1 MVKETRRQNNT
12 RISVSYGGGSTCLF
26 IRKNPENSSFDL
38 VDYEYQREE
47 LHDELGGKQ
56 YYFARS
62 GLSGAGY
69 VETLKDLIPVGY
81 YRVDTVPMWHEPE
94 ALGGG
99 FEIMVPYMSHQE
111 DKSETLDK
119 YPVVIRGVIRG
130 NNKIIFTNF
139 EDLYE
144 ELPEIMSGKFFEE
157 NQGKT
162 VTREF
167 NSQRGFI
174 KELTFEWFNN
184 FRSFDG
190 ISFKTLWEFAG
201 VWIPK
206 EARVER
212 ELDRLEKLFWFVG
225 EDGCYYETFSCPHG
239 LYRGERLKTSPLYD
253 RELLPKQWEIH
264 DHPDYSGYK
273 LASRTF
279 KDGNV
284 KIVVW
289 SKSPDMIESYIYK
302 YVQLR
307 SSRGVDAY
315 DIKQQLRYIV
325 HEEKVVSNL
334 EFKMNSEDIFKELI
348 IQLEKGVKQ
357 AVIDVKRQLQNG
369 GCEIVKKPHP
379 TSDGWEALRFLREY
393 TWRKIEEGTPEWERA
408 KKRGKL
414 KGKLNK

>member
-1 MVKETRRQNNT
+1 MVKTTRRQKNT
-12 RISVSYGGGSTCLF
+12 RIYLSYGHGDICLF
-26 IRKNPENSSFDL
+26 IRKNPENTSFDL
-38 VDYEYQREE
+38 VDYEYQRSEM
-47 LHDELGGKQ
+47 HDELGGEQ

-119 YPVVIRGVIRG
+119 YPVVIRG

-144 ELPEIMSGKFFEE
+144 ELPEIISGEFFKE

-167 NSQRGFI
+167 NSSEGYCR
-174 KELTFEWFNN
+174 KVSFEWFDN

-201 VWIPK
+201 IWIPK

-212 ELDRLEKLFWFVG
+212 
-225 EDGCYYETFSCPHG
+225 
-239 LYRGERLKTSPLYD
+239 
-253 RELLPKQWEIH
+253 
-264 DHPDYSGYK
+264 
-273 LASRTF
+273 
-279 KDGNV
+279 
-284 KIVVW
+284 
-289 SKSPDMIESYIYK
+289 
-302 YVQLR
+302 
-307 SSRGVDAY
+307 
-315 DIKQQLRYIV
+315 
-325 HEEKVVSNL
+325 
-334 EFKMNSEDIFKELI
+334 
-348 IQLEKGVKQ
+348 
-357 AVIDVKRQLQNG
+357 
-369 GCEIVKKPHP
+369 
-379 TSDGWEALRFLREY
+379 
-393 TWRKIEEGTPEWERA
+393 
-408 KKRGKL
+408 
-414 KGKLNK
+414 

>member
-1 MVKETRRQNNT
+1 MVKETRRQKNT
-12 RISVSYGGGSTCLF
+12 RIYLSYGHGDTCLF
-26 IRKNPENSSFDL
+26 IRKNSQSSSFDL
-38 VDYEYQREE
+38 VDYEYQRSEM
-47 LHDELGGKQ
+47 HDELGGEQ

-62 GLSGAGY
+62 GLSGAGH

-119 YPVVIRGVIRG
+119 YPVVIRG

-206 EARVER
+206 EARVNR
-212 ELDRLEKLFWFVG
+212 ELNPLEKLFWYVNVEG
-225 EDGCYYETFSCPHG
+225 DYYETFNCPHG
-239 LYRGERLKTSPLYD
+239 TYISERLKTSPLYD

-264 DHPDYSGYK
+264 DHPDYPGYK

-289 SKSPDMIESYIYK
+289 RESPDMMKPYLQK
-302 YVQLR
+302 YLKLR
-307 SSRGVDAY
+307 SSRGVYDY
-315 DIKQQLRYIV
+315 DIEEKIQYIV
-325 HEEKVVSNL
+325 HEEKVISNL
-334 EFKMNSEDIFKELI
+334 EFKMNSEDCFRELI
-348 IQLEKGVKQ
+348 LKLEKLLKKTV
-357 AVIDVKRQLQNG
+357 VRLKRELQNG
-369 GCEIVKKPHP
+369 GKDIKRKRHP
-379 TSDGWEALRFLREY
+379 QRDKFDLFNCNYSARCKTF
-393 TWRKIEEGTPEWERA
+393 RK
-408 KKRGKL
+408 
-414 KGKLNK
+414 NN